1 MLEESGSLC
10 AGLFGFVF
18 NMEKMGESMHS
29 LLLTVNVLVFSVLG
43 RLRGLLGSFQAAQ
56 THS

>member
-1 MLEESGSLC
+1 MLEESGSLS
-10 AGLFGFVF
+10 AELFGFVF

-29 LLLTVNVLVFSVLG
+29 LLLAVKGLVFSVLG
-43 RLRGLLGSFQAAQ
+43 RLQGLLGSIQAAQ